1 MSTFC
6 TAAFFRLKKKL
17 LRTYQFVYANEL
29 LMIGELSKL
38 DKQTGVKFDF
48 KKGPI
53 ERKPIY
59 R

>member
-38 DKQTGVKFDF
+38 DKQTGVKFD
-48 KKGPI
+48 
-53 ERKPIY
+53 
-59 R
+59 